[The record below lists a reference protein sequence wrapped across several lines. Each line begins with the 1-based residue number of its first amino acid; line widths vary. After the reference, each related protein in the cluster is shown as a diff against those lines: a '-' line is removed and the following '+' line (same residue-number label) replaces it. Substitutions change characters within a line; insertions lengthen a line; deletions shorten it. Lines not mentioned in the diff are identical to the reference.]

1 MTTPSEA
8 LIEVILPLLVEG
20 KLFLL
25 DDATKYKAKLAA
37 GNMKAEDWLLVVEKA
52 HEKEAS
58 Q

>member
-8 LIEVILPLLVEG
+8 LVEMILPLLVER
-20 KLFLL
+20 KLFTS
-25 DDATKYKAKLAA
+25 DDAVKHKTKLGA

-58 Q
+58 K